1 MKTTLL
7 LLGIIFTSSRLLA
20 ENILT
25 EEQIFLDLAT
35 KTGEKYAEQINILS
49 SDKLAEKVF
58 DKNFESP
65 LAEAMLSILKVH
77 TKHLELCKEF
87 DKYKEN
93 LIKKQYGI
101 ITYTRGNYG
110 FISYIYT
117 YERGKPN
124 PEYQKFMNQQTKKE
138 GKIKS
143 EENKATSKADSQK
156 HNNVDSK
163 KNVYVNEKGQTILI
177 PRKDLKMPENW
188 VNKPPRFLPLPKEK
202 MEEKKKRASWARIR
216 LLEYALKET
225 DKPHEL
231 YGILLNNPYI
241 EPKKEDINY
250 KSAKTL
256 YDYVILRYIYN
267 LDIILSEM
275 GKRDERLRKVYEGKP
290 RYMYTVEKALN
301 LLDKNKLY
309 GTISLL
315 EALRKHFEVNPKKN
329 KIIIN
334 AINKKIEEF
343 RTKNAK
349 EIQWTGVFERVN
361 PM

>member
-1 MKTTLL
+1 MRIILVLSFTLL
-7 LLGIIFTSSRLLA
+7 HTSSLLA
-20 ENILT
+20 NHYLLEKSLH
-25 EEQIFLDLAT
+25 ELGV
-35 KTGEKYAEQINILS
+35 KTG
-49 SDKLAEKVF
+49 
-58 DKNFESP
+58 
-65 LAEAMLSILKVH
+65 
-77 TKHLELCKEF
+77 
-87 DKYKEN
+87 
-93 LIKKQYGI
+93 KK
-101 ITYTRGNYG
+101 
-110 FISYIYT
+110 
-117 YERGKPN
+117 
-124 PEYQKFMNQQTKKE
+124 YQKYRKKLCENKSDFLKQTQFNSKLVKAMQMVINVHIEHPDICNAFEKQKRILDQNLKNDVSYNRGYSSYVNYLIDRRVKRKLNPAYRDYQVQTHNVKIEFKKE
-138 GKIKS
+138 KIDDEVIKIP
-143 EENKATSKADSQK
+143 TSITGDPIALTD
-156 HNNVDSK
+156 D
-163 KNVYVNEKGQTILI
+163 
-177 PRKDLKMPENW
+177 
-188 VNKPPRFLPLPKEK
+188 
-202 MEEKKKRASWARIR
+202 EKKKLDYMKKNPKYIPLTEAEKLQEKQQISSARIR

-275 GKRDERLRKVYEGKP
+275 EKRDERLRKVYEGKP

-343 RTKNAK
+343 RKKNAK